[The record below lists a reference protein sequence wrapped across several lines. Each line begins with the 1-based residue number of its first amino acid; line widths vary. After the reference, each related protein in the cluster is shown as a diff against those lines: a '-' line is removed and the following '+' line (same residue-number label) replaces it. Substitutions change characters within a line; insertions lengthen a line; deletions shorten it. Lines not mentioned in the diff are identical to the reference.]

1 MEIYLIYVLKSA
13 ILLSIFW
20 IIYTVFLKKE
30 TFFNLNRYFLIL
42 GIVTALLLP
51 VVKFQRMVHI
61 HFPSVIPF
69 ENPVGVIAGV
79 NVESPNYWTYLFG
92 LYILGASVVAARFIM
107 ELLSLKRILRKG
119 RLVKKVGKVS
129 FIEVEQEVSPF
140 SFLSTIVYNP
150 DLHLES
156 ELDTILKHENIHISQ
171 KHSVDMLLASL
182 IKIILWFNPISW
194 NYKKQLAQNL
204 EYIADDQ
211 SCTLADSSK
220 KDYQYL
226 LLKQLSGNSFSVIN
240 PFFNSLIKKRIVMLQ
255 KQRSNKR
262 SSWKYFLVL
271 PFLAGFMLLFSFK
284 TQVNYLPIEASSP
297 LGINVSQ
304 QAQDSLPPLYVI
316 NGEKQPSDFKVSTI
330 AVDDIESISVLKN
343 ESATQLYG
351 EQGKNGVIHI
361 TLKPNNST
369 TDTSKKTVLQ
379 VPTKS
384 ISGKPLIIVNDRQM
398 PDDFDINSIDKYT
411 IKSVDVIKEKKATE
425 KYGNN
430 AKDGVIKIYTKDHQ
444 KK

>member
-1 MEIYLIYVLKSA
+1 
-13 ILLSIFW
+13 
-20 IIYTVFLKKE
+20 
-30 TFFNLNRYFLIL
+30 
-42 GIVTALLLP
+42 
-51 VVKFQRMVHI
+51 
-61 HFPSVIPF
+61 
-69 ENPVGVIAGV
+69 
-79 NVESPNYWTYLFG
+79 
-92 LYILGASVVAARFIM
+92 
-107 ELLSLKRILRKG
+107 
-119 RLVKKVGKVS
+119 
-129 FIEVEQEVSPF
+129 
-140 SFLSTIVYNP
+140 
-150 DLHLES
+150 
-156 ELDTILKHENIHISQ
+156 
-171 KHSVDMLLASL
+171 
-182 IKIILWFNPISW
+182 
-194 NYKKQLAQNL
+194 
-204 EYIADDQ
+204 
-211 SCTLADSSK
+211 
-220 KDYQYL
+220 
-226 LLKQLSGNSFSVIN
+226 
-240 PFFNSLIKKRIVMLQ
+240 
-255 KQRSNKR
+255 
-262 SSWKYFLVL
+262 
-271 PFLAGFMLLFSFK
+271 
-284 TQVNYLPIEASSP
+284 SSP

-316 NGEKQPSDFKVSTI
+316 NGEKQPSDFKVNTI
-330 AVDDIESISVLKN
+330 AVDHIESISVLKN

>member
-51 VVKFQRMVHI
+51 VVEFQRMVQI
-61 HFPSVIPF
+61 QIPSVIPF

-79 NVESPNYWTYLFG
+79 TVESPNYWAYLFG

-398 PDDFDINSIDKYT
+398 PDDFDIKGYR
-411 IKSVDVIKEKKATE
+411 
-425 KYGNN
+425 
-430 AKDGVIKIYTKDHQ
+430 KIW
-444 KK
+444 